1 MNSAGGNG
9 GTAGGNGGSAG
20 GNGGSAGGNGGSV
33 GASGRSGGSSGESG
47 GGNSGSKRPWYIDVI
62 LVAASV
68 VGVTGA
74 IGINYTPVYN
84 FWRVKREFS
93 NSLKI
98 TFKFDEPYNY
108 IERKQL
114 NIDIM
119 SHCLRTFDT
128 LLVEGARGSGK
139 SVAVGSTFNEKKN
152 VIYLGTTKDVWKR
165 LMTNLAPSSDNIKMP
180 CDIQLQNCLTERKK
194 KKKPPPIIMIE
205 IGELTDSDTL
215 RSILLRAKELGDD
228 HKLAKF
234 IIILSAA
241 LASYSIGIGF
251 EELRCDVFSFPKAAT
266 EEEARLYMTKNFSD
280 ILGPEV
286 EGSGEIGHLVD
297 FALMNLEH
305 RFLNLRKLRERI
317 DESECKTTE
326 EIKATITEYC
336 TSKLLLYNRI
346 CNNVLSNLGV
356 TSKSSPAFKLLERLS
371 NNEEVPLNDVKNVHK
386 VDEQLFVTTNHTVR
400 PHPFIFNPESV
411 QILSKE
417 MAKALREVLL
427 NVKPWWKLW

>member
-33 GASGRSGGSSGESG
+33 GASGGSGGSSGESG
-47 GGNSGSKRPWYIDVI
+47 GGNSGSKRPWYINAL

-68 VGVTGA
+68 VGAAGA
-74 IGINYTPVYN
+74 IGINYTPVFN

-93 NSLKI
+93 NSLTI
-98 TFKFDEPYNY
+98 NFKFDEPYNY

-114 NIDIM
+114 KIDIM

-152 VIYLGTTKDVWKR
+152 VIYQVYEGNPKEEFWKS
-165 LMTNLAPSSDNIKMP
+165 LMTEMAPSSNYINIPDYK
-180 CDIQLQNCLTERKK
+180 QFKYVLTERKENK
-194 KKKPPPIIMIE
+194 KEPPIIIIE

-228 HKLAKF
+228 CKLAKF
-234 IIILSAA
+234 IIIISAA

-251 EELRCDVFSFPKAAT
+251 EDLRCDVFSFPKAAT
-266 EEEARLYMTKNFSD
+266 EEEARLYMTKIFSD

-317 DESECKTTE
+317 EQSECTTTE

-427 NVKPWWKLW
+427 KLM